1 MATKHFYRLS
11 CAALGIKFLGSYGEC
26 TRVIERAVGTKRT
39 DGRDLWQ
46 GFDRRRCNMA
56 KQGIHALEVILMGTQ
71 EDGGKYTFIIESECS
86 PYTRAGY
93 RANNPVKIDGELVDV
108 DNGELTLNQG
118 ELLGTM
124 QNIWELCKADTQ
136 APVSSTDAKLAHQ
149 ALVNLQMGFFRRA
162 AYNLMELKAR
172 MHLTS
177 LGEAALN
184 YEIAMLTK
192 WAAGSLIPVYRG
204 AFYL

>member
-26 TRVIERAVGTKRT
+26 TRVIERAVGTERT

-71 EDGGKYTFIIESECS
+71 EQGKYTFIIESECS
-86 PYTRAGY
+86 SYTRAGY
-93 RANNPVKIDGELVDV
+93 RASNPVKIDGELVDV

-118 ELLGTM
+118 EALGTM

-162 AYNLMELKAR
+162 AHNLMELKAR

-184 YEIAMLTK
+184 YEIAMLTE

>member
-26 TRVIERAVGTKRT
+26 TRVIERAVGTVRA

-56 KQGIHALEVILMGTQ
+56 KQGIHALEVIIMGTQ
-71 EDGGKYTFIIESECS
+71 EDGKYTFIIEPECS
-86 PYTRAGY
+86 SYTRAGY
-93 RANNPVKIDGELVDV
+93 RAENPVKIDGELVDV
-108 DNGELTLNQG
+108 DNGELAINQG
-118 ELLGTM
+118 EALGTM

-162 AYNLMELKAR
+162 AHNLMELKAR

-184 YEIAMLTK
+184 AEIAQLTE
-192 WAAGSLIPVYRG
+192 WAAGSLIPVYHG
-204 AFYL
+204 VYYI

>member
-26 TRVIERAVGTKRT
+26 TRVIERAVGTERA

-56 KQGIHALEVILMGTQ
+56 KQGIHALEVIIMGAQ
-71 EDGGKYTFIIESECS
+71 EEGKFTFIIEPERSS
-86 PYTRAGY
+86 YTRAGY
-93 RANNPVKIDGELVDV
+93 RASNPVKIDGELVDV
-108 DNGELTLNQG
+108 DNGELTINQG
-118 ELLGTM
+118 EALGTM

-162 AYNLMELKAR
+162 AHNLMELKAR

-184 YEIAMLTK
+184 YEIAQLTE
-192 WAAGSLIPVYRG
+192 WAAGSLIPVYHG

>member
-71 EDGGKYTFIIESECS
+71 DDGGKYTFIIESECS

-93 RANNPVKIDGELVDV
+93 RANNPVKIDGKLVDV

-192 WAAGSLIPVYRG
+192 WAAWSLIPVYRG

>member
-26 TRVIERAVGTKRT
+26 TRVIERAVGTVRA

-56 KQGIHALEVILMGTQ
+56 KQGIHALEVIIMGTQ
-71 EDGGKYTFIIESECS
+71 EEGKYTFIIEPERA
-86 PYTRAGY
+86 PYTRVGY
-93 RANNPVKIDGELVDV
+93 RADNPVKIDGELVDV
-108 DNGELTLNQG
+108 DNGELIINQG
-118 ELLGTM
+118 EALGTL
-124 QNIWELCKADTQ
+124 QHIWELCKADAKT
-136 APVSSTDAKLAHQ
+136 APSSTDAKLAHQ

-162 AYNLMELKAR
+162 AHDLIELEYR
-172 MHLTS
+172 MHLTLFGYS
-177 LGEAALN
+177 ALDA
-184 YEIAMLTK
+184 EIAQLTE

-204 AFYL
+204 AYYI

>member
-26 TRVIERAVGTKRT
+26 TRVIERAVGTERT

-56 KQGIHALEVILMGTQ
+56 KQGIHALEVIIMGTQ
-71 EDGGKYTFIIESECS
+71 EQGKYTFIIESECS
-86 PYTRAGY
+86 SYTRAGY
-93 RANNPVKIDGELVDV
+93 RASNPVKIDGKLVDV

-118 ELLGTM
+118 EALGTM

-162 AYNLMELKAR
+162 AHNLMELKGR
-172 MHLTS
+172 LHLTS

-184 YEIAMLTK
+184 YEIAMLTE

>member
-26 TRVIERAVGTKRT
+26 TRVIERAVGTERA

-56 KQGIHALEVILMGTQ
+56 KQGIHALEVILMGPQ
-71 EDGGKYTFIIESECS
+71 EEGKYTFIIEAENS

-118 ELLGTM
+118 EALGTM

-136 APVSSTDAKLAHQ
+136 APVSSTDAQLAHQ

-184 YEIAMLTK
+184 FEIAMLTE
-192 WAAGSLIPVYRG
+192 WAAGSLIPVYHG
-204 AFYL
+204 AYYI

>member
-56 KQGIHALEVILMGTQ
+56 KQGIHALEVILMDTQ
-71 EDGGKYTFIIESECS
+71 EQGKYTFIIESECS
-86 PYTRAGY
+86 SYTRAGY
-93 RANNPVKIDGELVDV
+93 RASNPVKIDGKLVDV

-136 APVSSTDAKLAHQ
+136 APVSSTDAQLAHQ

-162 AYNLMELKAR
+162 AHNLMELKGR

-177 LGEAALN
+177 LGEAALS
-184 YEIAMLTK
+184 YEIAMLTE

>member
-26 TRVIERAVGTKRT
+26 TRVIERAVGTVRT

-71 EDGGKYTFIIESECS
+71 EEGKYTFIIEAENS

-93 RANNPVKIDGELVDV
+93 RANNPVKIDGELVDT
-108 DNGELTLNQG
+108 DNGELIINQG
-118 ELLGTM
+118 EALGTL
-124 QNIWELCKADTQ
+124 QNIWELCKADAKT
-136 APVSSTDAKLAHQ
+136 APSSTDAKLAHH
-149 ALVNLQMGFFRRA
+149 ALVNLQKGFFRRA
-162 AYNLMELKAR
+162 AYGLMELKAR

-184 YEIAMLTK
+184 FEIAMLTE

>member
-26 TRVIERAVGTKRT
+26 TRVIERAVGTVRA

-56 KQGIHALEVILMGTQ
+56 KQGIHALEVIIMGTQ
-71 EDGGKYTFIIESECS
+71 EEGKYTFIIEPERSS
-86 PYTRAGY
+86 YTRVGY
-93 RANNPVKIDGELVDV
+93 RASNPVKIDGELVDV
-108 DNGELTLNQG
+108 DNGELTINQG
-118 ELLGTM
+118 EALGTL
-124 QNIWELCKADTQ
+124 QNIWELCKADAKT
-136 APVSSTDAKLAHQ
+136 APSSTDAKLAHQ

-162 AYNLMELKAR
+162 AYRLMELKAR
-172 MHLTS
+172 MPLTS

-184 YEIAMLTK
+184 AEIAQLTE
-192 WAAGSLIPVYRG
+192 WAAGSLIPVYHG
-204 AFYL
+204 AYYI

>member
-11 CAALGIKFLGSYGEC
+11 CAALGITFLGSYGEC
-26 TRVIERAVGTKRT
+26 TRVIERAVGTERA

-86 PYTRAGY
+86 SYTRAGY
-93 RANNPVKIDGELVDV
+93 RASNPVKIDGKLVDV
-108 DNGELTLNQG
+108 DNGELTINQG
-118 ELLGTM
+118 EALGTM
-124 QNIWELCKADTQ
+124 QNIWELCKADTL

-162 AYNLMELKAR
+162 AHNLMELKGR
-172 MHLTS
+172 LHLTP
-177 LGEAALN
+177 LGEAALS
-184 YEIAMLTK
+184 YEIAQLTE
-192 WAAGSLIPVYRG
+192 WAAESLIPVYRG